1 MFKPSL
7 SQNNILKYYLDNPY
21 SNIGV
26 QATAGSGKST
36 LIRWLL
42 TQTANRN
49 ILVLAFNKSTS
60 EEMSKRV
67 PVGVRVNTLHSL
79 GFSVL
84 RKSFTKVI
92 PDQWVVYKYIINNK
106 IPIWSKDW
114 TEEDRKKTKGYVM
127 GIKEIVDFYRIGM
140 CSSFVDF
147 KDFMSTQGKDH
158 YTLSNFNRAM
168 EVLNEMNNIYVKSR
182 KNETPI
188 DIDFISM
195 LYLPIHLKLRFPKF
209 REVFTDE
216 SQDFSKLMW
225 AIAEKCVS
233 ARGRLIVVGDSSQS
247 IYSFTGA
254 SPEIFLNK
262 ISEKNTKL
270 LPLPVSYRCSRAVCD
285 EARKFCDN
293 KIIPHESNK
302 EGNVGEANF
311 EYAEWGDFVLCRTNK
326 PLMAAYY
333 TLLAQGTKCYIKDKD
348 LGDALI
354 KEISPFLKY
363 NTMTQYRSD
372 AEKSINMLVSKL
384 LQKGVER
391 PHRTIKYKELK
402 EKKDLII
409 YLGEINQDSPRKLY
423 DSLRDMF
430 SDKKDRGVALMTIHK
445 SKGLE
450 AGTVFLICP
459 DLIPSKYASTPEMIQ
474 QEKNLMF
481 VAVTRAI
488 NNFFYDRSF
497 TSKDI

>member
-1 MFKPSL
+1 
-7 SQNNILKYYLDNPY
+7 
-21 SNIGV
+21 
-26 QATAGSGKST
+26 
-36 LIRWLL
+36 
-42 TQTANRN
+42 
-49 ILVLAFNKSTS
+49 
-60 EEMSKRV
+60 
-67 PVGVRVNTLHSL
+67 
-79 GFSVL
+79 
-84 RKSFTKVI
+84 
-92 PDQWVVYKYIINNK
+92 
-106 IPIWSKDW
+106 
-114 TEEDRKKTKGYVM
+114 
-127 GIKEIVDFYRIGM
+127 
-140 CSSFVDF
+140 
-147 KDFMSTQGKDH
+147 
-158 YTLSNFNRAM
+158 
-168 EVLNEMNNIYVKSR
+168 
-182 KNETPI
+182 
-188 DIDFISM
+188 
-195 LYLPIHLKLRFPKF
+195 LPIHLKLRFPKF

-270 LPLPVSYRCSRAVCD
+270 LPLPVSYRCSRAVCE

-293 KIIPHESNK
+293 QIIPHESNK

-363 NTMTQYRSD
+363 KTMDQYRSD

-409 YLGEINQDSPRKLY
+409 YLGGINQDSPRKLY
-423 DSLRDMF
+423 DSLREMF